1 MNALLHVKPEH
12 DISAYRG
19 PDSGAVILNIGAYND
34 PEHLQLYFPDHRAAL
49 DTLDALTAALA
60 AVLP

>member
-1 MNALLHVKPEH
+1 MNVLLPVTP
-12 DISAYRG
+12 DLPISAYVA
-19 PDSGAVILNIGAYND
+19 PDTGATILNVGSFRD